1 MATIATPTPQAIQKA
16 EGNPPLKEWNC
27 NIGILFDF

>member
-16 EGNPPLKEWNC
+16 EGNPPLKEWDC
-27 NIGILFDF
+27 NMVLVL